1 MHEPGARRC
10 PAPQGQLGLGA
21 AGPRVLGQ
29 CPEVPGRLG
38 APAWDRRTHPATFP
52 GTQLLRDACWAEHA
66 RLTWPLCACRGGAA
80 WPPSRGPPGSGGGGA
95 PHRPAAPA
103 PLSCRGPCWAPGWP
117 SPAGHQA
124 ALSTAAPLRAR
135 QHEQDGCQPPGR
147 PPAHGTT
154 SSPAPTGAR
163 GASGFPCPLWQGST
177 VPSHGQPARAQGSP
191 LPRGLAAPA
200 RYLGAD
206 KDLPEQGL
214 DVVVGSSHNDRDLVS
229 GKDIFNVPQS
239 GSTSRGA
246 RCGGLQAAP
255 AGPDPL
261 W

>member
-1 MHEPGARRC
+1 MAAISGSTWVRRRWSSTPSSCSSSTFLSGAV
-10 PAPQGQLGLGA
+10 LGA
-21 AGPRVLGQ
+21 GLAFS
-29 CPEVPGRLG
+29 CG
-38 APAWDRRTHPATFP
+38 APGSP
-52 GTQLLRDACWAEHA
+52 EH
-66 RLTWPLCACRGGAA
+66 
-80 WPPSRGPPGSGGGGA
+80 SR
-95 PHRPAAPA
+95 
-103 PLSCRGPCWAPGWP
+103 
-117 SPAGHQA
+117 SPAG
-124 ALSTAAPLRAR
+124 
-135 QHEQDGCQPPGR
+135 
-147 PPAHGTT
+147 PPARAGWLPAPRTT
-154 SSPAPTGAR
+154 SSPRDDLQPSPDGCKR
-163 GASGFPCPLWQGST
+163 SLWLSLPLWQGST

-206 KDLPEQGL
+206 EDLPEQGL